1 MEILQIAY
9 KALGGTDGHATTIA
23 LFNMLASYS
32 WDTKLV
38 LTLAAFALNYGEFW
52 LLAQIYSSNQLA
64 KSIAVLKQLPI
75 ILENSGPLKPRFD
88 ALNNLIKVVMDVA
101 RCVVELK
108 DLPPAYI
115 SHEVTALSSAIAHVP
130 AAVYWTV
137 RSVLACAAQI
147 TSLTTMGYE

>member
-1 MEILQIAY
+1 
-9 KALGGTDGHATTIA
+9 
-23 LFNMLASYS
+23 MLASYS

-64 KSIAVLKQLPI
+64 KSIAILKRLPI

-88 ALNNLIKVVMDVA
+88 ALYNLIKVVMDVA

-108 DLPPAYI
+108 DLPPTYI
-115 SHEVTALSSAIAHVP
+115 SHEVPALSSAMAHFP